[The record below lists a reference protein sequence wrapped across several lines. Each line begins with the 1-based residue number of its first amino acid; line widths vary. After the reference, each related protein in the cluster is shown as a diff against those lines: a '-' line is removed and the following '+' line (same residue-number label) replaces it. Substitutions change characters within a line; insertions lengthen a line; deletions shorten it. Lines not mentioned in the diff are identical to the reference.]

1 MECNFGVYKD
11 SAFLSTKILKIIEI
25 NNFFQQ
31 ENQQFSKTVTSQQKR
46 TKMHQKIL
54 KNDQADY
61 AIT

>member
-46 TKMHQKIL
+46 TKMQQKF
-54 KNDQADY
+54 K
-61 AIT
+61 